1 MMLLQSTLT
10 LLKMNDNKSPWRK
23 FDELVEEQR
32 ERTLKDNLVSDMMV
46 LLRSM
51 KDIDIVDEYLRGTGG
66 TEGTGGTGGTGG
78 TARNLCKLRLI
89 LVPLSMNM
97 DLFQSS
103 VDIDEKTRSSFSRI
117 NRIVT
122 KYNRMDQKVRLQ
134 VDKNDCHEL
143 LAILESLRRMFKRV
157 M

>member
-1 MMLLQSTLT
+1 
-10 LLKMNDNKSPWRK
+10 MNDNRSPWRK

-32 ERTLKDNLVSDMMV
+32 ERTLKDNLVSGMMV

-51 KDIDIVDEYLRGTGG
+51 KGIDIVDEYLRGTEG
-66 TEGTGGTGGTGG
+66 TEGTEGTT
-78 TARNLCKLRLI
+78 RNLCKLRLI